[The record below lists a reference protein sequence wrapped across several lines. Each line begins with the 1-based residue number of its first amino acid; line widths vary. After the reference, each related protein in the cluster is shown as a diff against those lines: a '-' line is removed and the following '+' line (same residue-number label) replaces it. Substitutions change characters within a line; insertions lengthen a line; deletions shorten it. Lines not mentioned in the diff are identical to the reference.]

1 MKQHFKHIVTA
12 GLMLAIGAAGSL
24 VSMAAWADGSPVGL
38 WKTVDDQSGKPKALI
53 RITESN
59 GELSGK
65 IEKLFRTPDQDQNP
79 TCDKCDGARKD
90 QPVIGMTILTGLK
103 KEGDEYTGGEIL
115 DPSSGKIYKSKLS
128 VADGGKK
135 LNLRG
140 YFGLPILGRT
150 QTWLREE

>member
-1 MKQHFKHIVTA
+1 MRKYFKHIVNVS
-12 GLMLAIGAAGSL
+12 LMLAIGAAGSL

-53 RITESN
+53 RISESN
-59 GELSGK
+59 GELTGK

-115 DPSSGKIYKSKLS
+115 DPSTGKIYKSKLS

>member
-1 MKQHFKHIVTA
+1 MKKHFKHIVNVS
-12 GLMLAIGAAGSL
+12 LMLAIGAAGSL
-24 VSMAAWADGSPVGL
+24 TSMAAWADGSPVGL

-53 RITESN
+53 RISENN
-59 GELSGK
+59 GELTGK
-65 IEKLFRTPDQDQNP
+65 VEKLFRTPEQDQNP

-103 KEGDEYTGGEIL
+103 KEGEEYTGGEIL
-115 DPSSGKIYKSKLS
+115 DPSNGKVYKSKLS

-140 YFGLPILGRT
+140 YIGMPILGRT